1 MTHETKSSPETLPLY
16 HSQTELHPRGV
27 VKDYLDA
34 GETEGYRAYDG
45 RNSWK
50 GIVTEFIPGNKDST
64 PTVFSLAGGLA
75 KSHEPVIDFA
85 GQGKETSEKMFLLH
99 DAAALLRLEAEEE
112 TKELMAE
119 ICYLNGRPVQ
129 ADLDIAASLLL
140 AVNQLPPPF
149 GQPFERFI
157 IKTFS
162 QGRTLFWNVENDD
175 FTGQP
180 TAYPIVDV

>member
-34 GETEGYRAYDG
+34 GETDGYRAYDG

-50 GIVTEFIPGNKDST
+50 GIVTEFIPGDSDSE
-64 PTVFSLAGGLA
+64 PMVFSLAGGLA
-75 KSHEPVIDFA
+75 KTHEPVIKFA
-85 GQGKETSEKMFLLH
+85 GLGKENSEKMFLLH

-112 TKELMAE
+112 TRELMAE
-119 ICYLNGRPVQ
+119 ICYLNGKPVQ
-129 ADLDIAASLLL
+129 ADLDIAASLLQAASEL
-140 AVNQLPPPF
+140 ASPF
-149 GQPFERFI
+149 GQPYERFR

-162 QGRTLFWNVENDD
+162 QGQKFVWNVDNDD

-180 TAYPIVDV
+180 TAFPVEEA